1 MHCCTHLPKN
11 ETMRKRTR
19 WGLRRGKERGDAT
32 TWIRWKR
39 VRRIAVG
46 DLCFQCG
53 NIVPERHT
61 SHVECQSQVGSQ
73 QHSTANAF
81 LFTEAYQ
88 HFCDCC
94 KLQFQRA
101 TVTQNRA
108 VEEDTIQIQLSIYIR
123 NHRTYIKV
131 LWLLL
136 AAICRYL
143 CKIGKNDNS
152 VHSGGL
158 LEILPPKHHC
168 PKQGVQEAVACH
180 PRSNI
185 ADCKAKGRSN
195 TCQVEIYITNLSKS
209 M

>member
-1 MHCCTHLPKN
+1 MHCYTHLPKN
-11 ETMRKRTR
+11 ENMRKRTR

-32 TWIRWKR
+32 TWIWWKR

-53 NIVPERHT
+53 NIVAERHT

-88 HFCDCC
+88 QFCDCC

-101 TVTQNRA
+101 TVTQNKA
-108 VEEDTIQIQLSIYIR
+108 VEIQLSIYII
-123 NHRTYIKV
+123 NHSISKYYDCSWRQFVCTCV
-131 LWLLL
+131 RL
-136 AAICRYL
+136 A
-143 CKIGKNDNS
+143 KNDNS

-180 PRSNI
+180 PHCRLQSKR
-185 ADCKAKGRSN
+185 AFKYL
-195 TCQVEIYITNLSKS
+195 TCQVEIYKICLNHSKS